1 MGETANGGVL
11 QDGPN
16 LQRLILQ
23 QKGYIM
29 MCGPDWPVP
38 ALHRCLDEMGIDVN
52 EMMKEGR
59 YLEEVY

>member
-1 MGETANGGVL
+1 MGENADGGVL

-38 ALHRCLDEMGIDVN
+38 TIHKTLKKMGVSVDDMI
-52 EMMKEGR
+52 KEGR